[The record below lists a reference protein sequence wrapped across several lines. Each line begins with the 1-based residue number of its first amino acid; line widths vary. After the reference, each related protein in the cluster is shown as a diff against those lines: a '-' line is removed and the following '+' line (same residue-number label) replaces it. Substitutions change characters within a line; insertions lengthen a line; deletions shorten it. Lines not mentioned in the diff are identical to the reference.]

1 MVFGK
6 GKHASTEIPA
16 GQFYLDFTYK
26 CPLCHESLTIPSHAQ
41 LACLASTAMVDDS
54 PGCGAGILLDLREG
68 RVKIEAFSDAKDLQ
82 RRVLEVTKS

>member
-1 MVFGK
+1 
-6 GKHASTEIPA
+6 
-16 GQFYLDFTYK
+16 
-26 CPLCHESLTIPSHAQ
+26 
-41 LACLASTAMVDDS
+41 MVDDS

>member
-6 GKHASTEIPA
+6 AKHASTEIPA
-16 GQFYLDFTYK
+16 AQFYVDFTYK

-54 PGCGAGILLDLREG
+54 PECGAGILLDLRGG
-68 RVKIEAFSDAKDLQ
+68 RVKIEAFSDAQDVQ
-82 RRVLEVTKS
+82 RRALKITK